1 MIIGAGAEPGAAAA
15 ARVVAEPG
23 VRLRR
28 GKGRKEPGPRGRP
41 GNSARFW
48 PGRDFGAPCTWGSC
62 CYGRGPVLGRSSW
75 RPLHDPKLSG
85 CTQLGVVG
93 AGRGWGSWSACVPWE
108 DNTPCSSAY
117 GKLLRQPSEK
127 NILKAWPRLL
137 RVVCAPRGFCLY
149 PAHGLRV
156 HVVIRAHKAS
166 DFYII
171 SLDSYERA

>member
-93 AGRGWGSWSACVPWE
+93 AGRGWGSWSACVLGKIIHRVLLPMG
-108 DNTPCSSAY
+108 NCSAS
-117 GKLLRQPSEK
+117 LLKRTS
-127 NILKAWPRLL
+127 WRLDPGCCEL
-137 RVVCAPRGFCLY
+137 FARPGAFV
-149 PAHGLRV
+149 
-156 HVVIRAHKAS
+156 
-166 DFYII
+166 YIQLMAFEFML
-171 SLDSYERA
+171 S